1 MPWFVKALV
10 GYSCLVLK
18 PVSMLFNVIPLL
30 GRKLFKVCLACLF
43 KVVIFLNLIE
53 VRFAMGNLWKGSL
66 LCRVIYEKLVCSLAF

>member
-1 MPWFVKALV
+1 
-10 GYSCLVLK
+10 
-18 PVSMLFNVIPLL
+18 MLFNVIPLL

-66 LCRVIYEKLVCSLAF
+66 LCRVIYEKLVFFSVLNDLDFLAIMLGAR

>member
-1 MPWFVKALV
+1 MKALV

-18 PVSMLFNVIPLL
+18 AVSMLFNVIPLL

-53 VRFAMGNLWKGSL
+53 VRFAWETYGKVVYFVELFTKNSYVL
-66 LCRVIYEKLVCSLAF
+66 